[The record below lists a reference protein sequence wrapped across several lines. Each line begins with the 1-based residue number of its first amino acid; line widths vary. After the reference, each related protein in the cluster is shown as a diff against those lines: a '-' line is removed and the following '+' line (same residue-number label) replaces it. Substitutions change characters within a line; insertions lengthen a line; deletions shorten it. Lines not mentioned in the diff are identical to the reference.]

1 MTGDKTGR
9 PGWLDLNKLRA
20 FAAVAEHEHF
30 SRAAAV
36 LTISQ
41 PALSAQVRDLERYY
55 GTPLF
60 ERAGRG
66 VRLTEAGRLVQSY
79 ARRVLALTGELD
91 DTMADLRGLR
101 SGLLRVGAST
111 TIGDYL
117 LPAVLGAFR
126 RHYPGVGIVVEI
138 ANTRQIADRVR
149 HGELHLGLIG
159 EPLDDADLDVEP
171 YRDDTLVLVVPP
183 GHALAGTMVAAR
195 VLSASAEVLIARE
208 RGSATRDVT
217 VQALAKAGVPM
228 EIGMELGS
236 TEAAKGAVAAGLG
249 IAFVSA
255 CAVDHEVSAGRL
267 AQARVDGLDM
277 RRQFQIARQR
287 GRRLTQAERAFISL
301 LRGEDDSGDGRI
313 DGQRA
318 DLATCG

>member
-9 PGWLDLNKLRA
+9 AGWLDLNKLRV

-30 SRAAAV
+30 SRAAAA

-66 VRLTEAGRLVQSY
+66 VRLTDAGRLVQSY

-101 SGLLRVGAST
+101 SGRLRVGAST

-171 YRDDTLVLVVPP
+171 YRDDDLVLVVPP
-183 GHALAGTMVAAR
+183 GHALAGATVAAR
-195 VLSASAEVLIARE
+195 VLSAEVLIARE

-217 VQALAKAGVPM
+217 AQALARAGVRM
-228 EIGMELGS
+228 EIGLELGS
-236 TEAAKGAVAAGLG
+236 TEAVKGAVAAGLG

-255 CAVDHEVSAGRL
+255 CAVDHDVSAGRL
-267 AQARVDGLDM
+267 AHARVDGLDM

-287 GRRLTQAERAFISL
+287 GRRLTQAERAFMSL
-301 LRGEDDSGDGRI
+301 LRGEDDSGDMRM

-318 DLATCG
+318 DPATYG

>member
-1 MTGDKTGR
+1 MTREKTGR
-9 PGWLDLNKLRA
+9 AGWLDLNKLRA

-30 SRAAAV
+30 SRAAAA

-66 VRLTEAGRLVQSY
+66 VRLTDAGRLVQSY

-101 SGLLRVGAST
+101 GGRLRVGAST

-126 RHYPGVGIVVEI
+126 RHYPGVGVAVEI

-171 YRDDTLVLVVPP
+171 YRDDALVLVVPP
-183 GHALAGTMVAAR
+183 GHALAGATVAAR
-195 VLSASAEVLIARE
+195 ELSAEVLIARE

-217 VQALAKAGVPM
+217 AQALATAGVRM

-236 TEAAKGAVAAGLG
+236 TEAVKGAVAAGLG
-249 IAFVSA
+249 IAFISA

-267 AQARVDGLDM
+267 AHTRVDGLDI
-277 RRQFQIARQR
+277 RRQFQIARLR
-287 GRRLTQAERAFISL
+287 GRRLTRAEHAFMSL
-301 LRGEDDSGDGRI
+301 LRGEDDSRGGRMDGH
-313 DGQRA
+313 RA
-318 DLATCG
+318 DPATYG